1 DRLLMA
7 GAWEQPQLESRVS
20 WTPVFAGPGA
30 GNDERLEED
39 TDPFLDLDGQSGGG
53 LTAFAGPINGYHY
66 AFKRKRIY
74 KLIRTYARAQAY
86 QALPV
91 TDAFGALPRSTI
103 KGVDPSG
110 RACLYFLDPDLG
122 PCRITVQG
130 IER

>member
-1 DRLLMA
+1 TSTTSDITEDSTRLSPDIGDYALQYNPKFLSADNDRLLMA

-74 KLIRTYARAQAY
+74 
-86 QALPV
+86 
-91 TDAFGALPRSTI
+91 
-103 KGVDPSG
+103 
-110 RACLYFLDPDLG
+110 
-122 PCRITVQG
+122 
-130 IER
+130 